1 MSAVLSPAVDPA
13 AAPEHPTAR
22 VDPTGLVRELDRHR
36 AFLLAHCQ
44 RILGPSEA
52 EDAVQETIVRAWR
65 SHDRFEGRASI
76 RTWLCRIATNVCL
89 DMASAKQRRAR
100 PADVVASADADA
112 RTAPGRRDP
121 VGGAQASDDDPA
133 DRAVARERVRHALV
147 ATLLHLPPRQRSV
160 LILRDVL
167 RWTASEVADLL
178 GTTVAGANSALARA
192 RATMAAT
199 AGPGTDADLDP
210 EQRELLRRW
219 TDAFEHHDLDRLATM
234 LA

>member
-1 MSAVLSPAVDPA
+1 VSAVLTPA
-13 AAPEHPTAR
+13 AA
-22 VDPTGLVRELDRHR
+22 DLDRELERHR
-36 AFLLAHCQ
+36 AFLIAHCQ

-65 SHDRFEGRASI
+65 SHDRFEGRASM

-100 PADVVASADADA
+100 PSDVLGPDDADS
-112 RTAPGRRDP
+112 RPTGRRDP
-121 VGGAQASDDDPA
+121 VGAAQAPDDDPA

-167 RWTASEVADLL
+167 RWRASEVAELL
-178 GTTVAGANSALARA
+178 GTTVASANSALARA
-192 RATMAAT
+192 RVTMAAT
-199 AGPGTDADLDP
+199 AGPGGDADLDP

-219 TDAFEHHDLDRLATM
+219 SDAFESHDLDALATM

>member
-1 MSAVLSPAVDPA
+1 VSAVLT
-13 AAPEHPTAR
+13 PTAA
-22 VDPTGLVRELDRHR
+22 DLDRELERHR
-36 AFLLAHCQ
+36 AFLITHCQ

-65 SHDRFEGRASI
+65 SHDRFEGRASM

-100 PADVVASADADA
+100 PSDVLDPHDAD
-112 RTAPGRRDP
+112 TGPAPGRRVP
-121 VGGAQASDDDPA
+121 VGAAQAQDDDPA

-147 ATLLHLPPRQRSV
+147 AALLHLPSRQRSV

-167 RWTASEVADLL
+167 RWRASEVAELL
-178 GTTVAGANSALARA
+178 GTTVASANSALARA

-199 AGPGTDADLDP
+199 AGPERDADLDP
-210 EQRELLRRW
+210 ERRELLRRW
-219 TDAFEHHDLDRLATM
+219 TDAFERHDLDALATM